1 MNYLLQL
8 NSFVNNQE
16 FIISGSKSETNRLL
30 LLQKLFP
37 DLKIEN
43 ASDADDSL
51 LMQHCF
57 NSDNSIKN
65 VQHAGTALRF
75 LLSYYALIDDKEVL
89 LTGSDR
95 MKQRPIKPLVDALQE
110 LGAHVTYLEHDGFP
124 PLKIKGVKTFKNE
137 VEIDANTSSQYL
149 SSLLL
154 IAAALPNGLK
164 LKIKGFVTS
173 KPYVEMTLQILNT
186 LGIRTLFKEDVIQVF
201 PLHRLK
207 VNKFV
212 VESDWSSAS
221 YFYSLMALA
230 PVGSNVSLRNF
241 KKNSLQADASITEIY
256 KDFGVETVFNFPFIQ
271 LKKVTDKR
279 PDFLEYNL
287 IDSPDIA
294 QTLAVTCLGLGVK
307 CLLKGLHTLKV
318 KETDRLQA
326 LKNEFEKF
334 GAFVTISDDNFELHN
349 QVVFS
354 EKVIE
359 IETYQD
365 HRMAMS
371 FAPLVFKQVLLI
383 YEAQVVSKSYPS
395 FWKDFQTLGV
405 EINRV

>member
-16 FIISGSKSETNRLL
+16 LVISGSKSETNRLL

-51 LMQHCF
+51 VIQQCF
-57 NSDNSIKN
+57 NTDNKIKD
-65 VQHAGTALRF
+65 VHHAGTALRF
-75 LLSYYALIDDKEVL
+75 LLSYYALIEDKEVL

-110 LGAHVTYLEHDGFP
+110 LGASVSYLENVGFP
-124 PLKIKGVKTFKNE
+124 PVKIKGVKTFKNE

-164 LKIKGFVTS
+164 LKLKGFITS

-186 LGIRTLFKEDVIQVF
+186 LGIHTYLKDDVIQVF
-201 PLHRLK
+201 PSHRLK
-207 VNKFV
+207 VNYFV

-221 YFYSLMALA
+221 YYYSLIALA
-230 PVGSNVSLRNF
+230 PVGSCVSLKNF

-256 KDFGVETVFNFPFIQ
+256 KDFGVETQFNFPFIHI
-271 LKKVTDKR
+271 KKITDKR

-294 QTLAVTCLGLGVK
+294 QTIAVTCLGLGVK
-307 CLLKGLHTLKV
+307 CFLKGLHTLKI

-334 GAFVTISDDNFELHN
+334 GALVTISDDNFILHN
-349 QVVFS
+349 RVIFS

-383 YEAQVVSKSYPS
+383 QEAQVVSKSYPS
-395 FWKDFQTLGV
+395 FWEDFQTLGV
-405 EINRV
+405 EII